1 MKENKKK
8 LETEEEFLKKYDPSI
23 YDRPSVT
30 VDTLIFRLQTIPPIS
45 PKHKPEKEFQILL
58 IKRGEHPFKNAWAI
72 PGGFVNMNESL
83 EDAAYRELSE
93 ETNIQNVYLEQLY
106 TFGDVGRDPRTR
118 VISTSYIALT
128 SNAELQPSAG
138 DDAKEAKWFTIKDGD
153 EAFQLISDDD
163 CIIYERIA
171 GDYSVKSEHRL
182 AFDHFK
188 ILQMGIQRIRNKLDY
203 TDILFTLL
211 PESFTIN
218 EALKTCEAIIGKTV
232 DRSNFRRD
240 HEKKMVKTGKF
251 TETGRKVPYYRYDPY
266 WNR

>member
-1 MKENKKK
+1 MKPIEKRV
-8 LETEEEFLKKYDPSI
+8 ETEEEFLKKYDPSI

-45 PKHKPEKEFQILL
+45 HKHKPQKEFQILL
-58 IKRGEHPFKNAWAI
+58 IKRGEHPFKDAWAI
-72 PGGFVNMNESL
+72 PGGFVNMDESL

-128 SNAELQPSAG
+128 SNAELHPAAG
-138 DDAKEAKWFTIKDGD
+138 DDAKEARWFTIKEGN

-163 CIIYERIA
+163 CIMYERI
-171 GDYSVKSEHRL
+171 GGEYSCKSEQRL

-188 ILQMGIQRIRNKLDY
+188 ILQMGIHRIRNKLDY

-211 PESFTIN
+211 PASFTLN
-218 EALKTCEAIIGKTV
+218 EAWKTYEAILGKTV
-232 DRSNFRRD
+232 DRSNFKRD
-240 HEKKMVKTGKF
+240 HEKKMTKTGKS
-251 TETGRKVPYYRYDPY
+251 TETGRKVPYYRYDPT
-266 WNR
+266 WDQ